1 MGEDPIPDVPV
12 KLNVMEFGAKGD
24 GVTDDSEAFL
34 KAIEA
39 IENGAIYIPPGR
51 YIITQVLEI
60 NKSNVVLRGAGT
72 DATVL
77 YFPKHLGDV
86 VGPGDAP
93 FGTPYWSW
101 TGGFIKIVGRSTR
114 DKLASVVEE
123 ASQGDSS
130 LELFR
135 FAPRLESGQ
144 MVWLHQDN
152 PGDGSYLK
160 HLHAEQMMGGSYKAT
175 DVARFTSRVKDVQ
188 GSTIV
193 LERPLRTDVRLIW
206 GPETHYYA
214 PSVRE
219 VGIENLTMEFP
230 EVKYSGHHKEP
241 GSNGIQAQDTA
252 DCWIRNLKFLNADNG
267 ILFRETRF
275 CTVKDIYFGA
285 YEGRAV
291 DGGYLGMIG
300 GHHAMQTARGAEDN
314 LFTGFEVDARFV
326 HDISVAQGASGN
338 VFSKGKGIDLNFDHH
353 RRAPFENLFTDIV
366 AGKGDRIWLSSG
378 GGGDT
383 ILSPHSGVRETFWN
397 IQAEASIDWP
407 AHTFYSES
415 SVYHGDQP
423 WGPDQMNLVGI
434 TTIKDA
440 TMSQERR
447 WFEAIDPDKLFPQD
461 LHLAQLAR
469 RLRNL
474 RSVTE
479 GTAN

>member
-206 GPETHYYA
+206 GPEIHYYA

-291 DGGYLGMIG
+291 DGGYLGDD
-300 GHHAMQTARGAEDN
+300 RGSSR
-314 LFTGFEVDARFV
+314 DA
-326 HDISVAQGASGN
+326 N
-338 VFSKGKGIDLNFDHH
+338 
-353 RRAPFENLFTDIV
+353 
-366 AGKGDRIWLSSG
+366 
-378 GGGDT
+378 
-383 ILSPHSGVRETFWN
+383 SP
-397 IQAEASIDWP
+397 
-407 AHTFYSES
+407 
-415 SVYHGDQP
+415 
-423 WGPDQMNLVGI
+423 
-434 TTIKDA
+434 
-440 TMSQERR
+440 
-447 WFEAIDPDKLFPQD
+447 
-461 LHLAQLAR
+461 
-469 RLRNL
+469 
-474 RSVTE
+474 RS
-479 GTAN
+479 